1 MKAQLLSREMLEQ
14 HPANAKPKRITTG
27 ENHSR
32 STSRELNSQSLNR
45 QLRLIGVEE
54 FSALRQLGMQP
65 AWRSNQS
72 RPLNQQTLIQSQAS
86 SAGSGRTPSTR
97 HHSKSSTSAK

>member
-1 MKAQLLSREMLEQ
+1 MLQ
-14 HPANAKPKRITTG
+14 QQAANAKPKRITTG

-86 SAGSGRTPSTR
+86 KAGSGCTDDMKHGASLMCPQPR
-97 HHSKSSTSAK
+97 AGQNL